1 MTSVLSVGLFE
12 SSFLLYASFFVAV
25 LFILLFIPS
34 LLVTG
39 AKPEGIGKAITCY
52 LLKTFGLILVALS
65 VVQIVYGMLTLNIPD
80 VPALSAIVLVL
91 VVGIGIMVHMSRV
104 LRECV
109 DDASEAVSRLVF
121 CHTIEVIGILVA
133 IISALSVVL
142 SFIVRQRLVGWEMP
156 ATLILL
162 GLFMAFT
169 SSVAVN
175 AQNARV
181 AKKGKRK

>member
-1 MTSVLSVGLFE
+1 MTSVLSAGLFE

-34 LLVTG
+34 LLVPG

-65 VVQIVYGMLTLNIPD
+65 VVQIVYGMLTLNLPD
-80 VPALSAIVLVL
+80 VPALSAIILVL
-91 VVGIGIMVHMSRV
+91 VVGIGIIVHMSRV

-121 CHTIEVIGILVA
+121 CHTIEVIGILIV
-133 IISALSVVL
+133 IISALSIVL

-156 ATLILL
+156 ATTILL

-169 SSVAVN
+169 SSVAINKRN
-175 AQNARV
+175 AHVAR
-181 AKKGKRK
+181 KGKRK